1 MGIRGELFSK
11 VVQLDKRTYFFN
23 VKENRFGDLYLNI
36 VESKNK
42 DSGGFDRQSVVLF
55 ADDLQAFLG
64 GFDEA
69 LKILEKSER
78 EKRKNARPKGRFSEG
93 ERSSGGRPAGE
104 GASGERSSG
113 GRSTGSRPY
122 NEGKGGH
129 DRGRDNGNRPEY
141 PRGGAS
147 GDRTYG
153 ERGDRAHVD
162 RNDRAPAG
170 RGPFQKKPFNDRA
183 FGGGEKPGYGEN
195 GEKRKT
201 WVKRGTADS
210 HSRPKKAGSVARTT
224 GVGPK
229 RKVRS
234 VKPRD

>member
-42 DSGGFDRQSVVLF
+42 DSGGFERQSVVLF

-69 LKILEKSER
+69 LKILEKSEK
-78 EKRKNARPKGRFSEG
+78 EKRKTARPKRIPEGGRTDFTRSDGG
-93 ERSSGGRPAGE
+93 ERPGRPQNDRHGGRESGGRDAG
-104 GASGERSSG
+104 SRTPG
-113 GRSTGSRPY
+113 GRDAGSRTP
-122 NEGKGGH
+122 GG
-129 DRGRDNGNRPEY
+129 
-141 PRGGAS
+141 
-147 GDRTYG
+147 
-153 ERGDRAHVD
+153 
-162 RNDRAPAG
+162 RAPGG
-170 RGPFQKKPFNDRA
+170 RAPFQKKPFNDRA
-183 FGGGEKPGYGEN
+183 LSGERSYGERSYGDGQGSDSSFGGGADN
-195 GEKRKT
+195 KRAWK
-201 WVKRGTADS
+201 KKGPADS

-229 RKVRS
+229 RKVRA

>member
-42 DSGGFDRQSVVLF
+42 DSGGFERQSVVLF

-69 LKILEKSER
+69 LKILEKSEK
-78 EKRKNARPKGRFSEG
+78 EKRKNARPKRVPEGGRTDFTRGDGG
-93 ERSSGGRPAGE
+93 ERPGRPQNDRQGGRVSGGRDA
-104 GASGERSSG
+104 G
-113 GRSTGSRPY
+113 GRAP
-122 NEGKGGH
+122 GG
-129 DRGRDNGNRPEY
+129 
-141 PRGGAS
+141 
-147 GDRTYG
+147 
-153 ERGDRAHVD
+153 RA
-162 RNDRAPAG
+162 
-170 RGPFQKKPFNDRA
+170 PFQKKPFNDRA
-183 FGGGEKPGYGEN
+183 LSGERSSGYGQGSDSSYGGGADN
-195 GEKRKT
+195 KRAWK
-201 WVKRGTADS
+201 KKGPADS

-229 RKVRS
+229 RKVRA